1 MRLDEFRNHLFAGG
15 AVRQSDWVPEVQLKW
30 DFYKGWMASSDSGKT
45 FKTTSLLP
53 NPLHMFKDDWE
64 AVDVG

>member
-1 MRLDEFRNHLFAGG
+1 
-15 AVRQSDWVPEVQLKW
+15 LKW